1 MFAQKRNIGSVI
13 ILILLTA
20 SLVGCAANA
29 MASAAAEPG
38 DGTITVVGR
47 GQAFGQPDQ
56 AQAQVGVEIFAD
68 TVQQAANEN
77 EAIIQAIMKALEAQG
92 IVAKDVQTTNYS
104 LWAEQRYGDQG
115 PEGIVGYRVSN
126 QVNITLRDFS
136 KIGEVL
142 AAVIDAGANN
152 IFGLS
157 FSVADPAALEEEARA
172 KAMSD
177 ASNRAAKLAELG
189 QVELGEIKVISEVI
203 NQPPMPQP
211 GFGGGVAAAEA
222 AAPVPSISPGQL
234 SFDVQVQVTYRI
246 K

>member
-1 MFAQKRNIGSVI
+1 MFTQKRNIDSFI
-13 ILILLTA
+13 ILVLLA
-20 SLVGCAANA
+20 GLLVGCAANEI
-29 MASAAAEPG
+29 ASAAEEPAG
-38 DGTITVVGR
+38 GTITVVGR

-56 AQAQVGVEIFAD
+56 AQAQVGVEIFAE

-77 EAIIQAIMKALEAQG
+77 EAIVQAIMKTLEAKG
-92 IVAKDVQTTNYS
+92 IAAKDVQTTNYS
-104 LWAEQRYGDQG
+104 LWAEQRYGDSG

-126 QVNITLRDFS
+126 QVNITIRDFS
-136 KIGEVL
+136 RIGEVL

-157 FSVADPAALEEEARA
+157 FSVSDPAALEEEARA

-177 ASNRAAKLAELG
+177 AGDRAAKLAELG
-189 QVELGEIKVISEVI
+189 QVKLGEIKVISEVI
-203 NQPPMPQP
+203 NQPPAPQP
-211 GFGGGVAAAEA
+211 GFGGGVAEAEA

-234 SFDVQVQVTYRI
+234 SFEVQVQITYSI